1 MTKSNK
7 SLLALAILR
16 LILLALSSTRS
27 QAAPV
32 ADDSVE
38 GLTLT
43 FQSKIDGVLKTDS
56 RSARLVTLMVPTG
69 SAPTPFLKPGPFT
82 AKFEGFIVQKI
93 RGDFNF
99 SANGNGAVKISVND
113 KLIFDAN
120 GDLGAGDP
128 KPATLTKGKNKLL
141 VEFTSPAQGDAGDA
155 WLRLMWSSDDFAS
168 QPIDPKLFSH
178 STTDKPIADGLRLR
192 EGRSLFADL
201 HCLRCHTDAGLSKVA
216 DSTMPELAKDAPDLT
231 EVGQRLNQNWMANW
245 ISDPHRLRSDTS
257 MPKVFHG
264 DGASVQQAADIA
276 AYLAMFGSAPADSS
290 PASPAEV
297 TAGGHVIA
305 RLGCIGCHMLP
316 DKTPLP
322 TDPYG
327 RVSWHYVKA
336 KFKPAALVE
345 FLKKPEA
352 HYSWIRMPNFR
363 LSDMEAK
370 QVAAYL
376 LANSGDLPASTPQG
390 DADHGGKLMQSAGCM
405 SCHTIKGENQFH
417 ATPLASIPGTDWQKG
432 CLGKDDAARGSAP
445 DFSLSD
451 SQREALQAFAA
462 TDRSSLQQDALPE
475 FAERQITELR
485 CMACHSRDNKPD
497 VWDQVI
503 KEIEPLAK
511 GDIIDASVKPPRG
524 ETQPGTGDQSRPPL
538 TWVGEKLHTKWME
551 TFVAGKLDYKPREWM
566 LARMP
571 GFPTR
576 ADGIAQGLV
585 LEHGCDIVSPELVPD
600 PALAKIGRQ
609 LVGRNGGFS
618 CVQCH
623 GVGNVGPIS
632 PFEAPSINFKYFSER
647 LRKDYYD
654 RWMRDPSLVVPT
666 TKMPRFENDGKTALT
681 DILDGDASKQFDAI
695 WNYLQAGRK
704 IQAPE
709 Q

>member
-1 MTKSNK
+1 MTKLNK
-7 SLLALAILR
+7 SLVSIAALAFILAV
-16 LILLALSSTRS
+16 LNSTS
-27 QAAPV
+27 LQAAP
-32 ADDSVE
+32 ATDDSVQ

-43 FQSKIDGVLKTDS
+43 FESTVDGVVKTDS
-56 RSARLVTLMVPTG
+56 RSARLVTLMVPAAA
-69 SAPTPFLKPGPFT
+69 APTPFLKPGPFT

-113 KLIFDAN
+113 KLVFEAN

-128 KPATLTKGKNKLL
+128 KTATLTKGKNKLL
-141 VEFTSPAQGDAGDA
+141 VEFTSPPQGDA

-168 QPIDPKLFSH
+168 QPIDPRLFVH
-178 STTDKPIADGLRLR
+178 STSAEPIAEGLWLR
-192 EGRSLFADL
+192 EGRTLFADL
-201 HCLRCHTDAGLSKVA
+201 HCLRCHTDAALSKIT
-216 DSTMPELAKDAPDLT
+216 DGGMPELAKDAPDLT
-231 EVGQRLNQNWMANW
+231 EVGRRLNQNWMTNW
-245 ISDPHRLRSDTS
+245 ISDPHSLRPDTS
-257 MPKVFHG
+257 MPNLFHG
-264 DGASVQQAADIA
+264 HGATVQHGADVA
-276 AYLAMFGSAPADSS
+276 AYLATLGSAPTDSASPS
-290 PASPAEV
+290 PADV
-297 TAGGHVIA
+297 TAGGHVVA

-316 DKTPLP
+316 DKAPLP
-322 TDPYG
+322 ADDHG

-336 KFKPAALVE
+336 KYKPAALVE

-363 LSDMEAK
+363 LSDTEAK

-376 LANSGDLPASTPQG
+376 LVNSSDLPVGSLQG
-390 DADHGGKLMQSAGCM
+390 NADNGQKLVQSAGCM
-405 SCHTIKGENQFH
+405 SCHTIKGDNQFH
-417 ATPLASIPGTDWQKG
+417 TTPMASIAKADLEKG
-432 CLGKDDAARGSAP
+432 CLAKGDAGRATAP
-445 DFSLSD
+445 DFALSD
-451 SQREALQAFAA
+451 SQRDALLAFTA
-462 TDRSSLQQDALPE
+462 TDRSSLKQDAPPE

-511 GDIIDASVKPPRG
+511 GDIIDAGVKPAPG
-524 ETQPGTGDQSRPPL
+524 ETVPGTGDQTRPPL

-551 TFVAGKLDYKPREWM
+551 TFIAGKLDYKPRTWM

-571 GFPTR
+571 GFPAR
-576 ADGIAQGLV
+576 ADGIAQGLT
-585 LEHGCDIVSPELVPD
+585 LEHGYSTIEPPEAKPD
-600 PALAKIGRQ
+600 PALAKIGKQ

-623 GVGNVGPIS
+623 GIGNIGPIA
-632 PFEAPSINFKYFSER
+632 PYEAPSINFKYVNER
-647 LRKDYYD
+647 IREDYFD
-654 RWMRDPSLVVPT
+654 RWMRDPTLVVST
-666 TKMPRFENDGKTALT
+666 TKMPRFQNDGKTALT

-695 WNYLQAGRK
+695 WNYLQAGRNIK
-704 IQAPE
+704 HPE